1 MQKQQGGVD
10 IMTMQQEIDMLRKDS
25 DAKAQKIM
33 QLEKVRM
40 CIGGWCLQ
48 GEGPSSQHFP
58 AISKCRVGR

>member
-40 CIGGWCLQ
+40 CIGGW
-48 GEGPSSQHFP
+48 
-58 AISKCRVGR
+58 